1 MKLQAILKEVT
12 ANRDREMVTGV
23 AEILRQVKDETN
35 REQIASNMM
44 RQFDQEGVEYDQLE
58 FLKMANVH
66 HIQPIN
72 TVQSNAHHKVTADQT
87 DVRRIAAELTNR

>member
-23 AEILRQVKDETN
+23 AEILRQVRDETN
-35 REQIASNMM
+35 REQIATNMM

-58 FLKMANVH
+58 FLRMANVSH
-66 HIQPIN
+66 VQPIN
-72 TVQSNAHHKVTADQT
+72 TVQSNAHHKVTADHT
-87 DVRRIAAELTNR
+87 DVRRIAAERKKK